1 MGARRDA
8 GAEIEFAL
16 RRHFSAVFTEEER
29 VALVVR
35 IREWDEQHGH
45 LSRPDRL
52 TAWLEIARAER
63 ASSRPT
69 LALAR

>member
-1 MGARRDA
+1 MGARRDV

-29 VALVVR
+29 VVLVAR
-35 IREWDEQHGH
+35 IREWDEQHCH
-45 LSRPDRL
+45 LSRSDRL

-63 ASSRPT
+63 ASSCAG